1 MYCGD
6 ETGSFVGD
14 VGSHVARFGYGGD
27 DAPRYVVSS
36 RGVDASGRVLS
47 SCYKFPATDIRTVM
61 QPPSMKDLSIT
72 IADTPC
78 IDPVSYLSQGECVYD
93 WEAYQSVWEQALE
106 RMMVRHATKH
116 RSRPVSLKTKET
128 ETKNAADST
137 SMDDSS
143 TLNQPVVHPLLL
155 VAPGCTDLAS
165 QSNQSQ
171 QRKQIQQMTELCMET
186 WQCPALFVAPT
197 PMLAAFA
204 MGRSTATVVDLG
216 AGGCRVTPVVDG
228 LILKQAQRRNGRGG
242 DWLDHVLWHAAL
254 SQQATLRPRYQIGK
268 NHTSPLL
275 ATTTTNNHTAFHRW
289 AMQDLFR
296 EFRTSEYMWPLSLT
310 PPNTVPFSTQSTAYD
325 DATAP
330 LGYQLPDG
338 TTLNVSQDMCQVHEL
353 LFSDSTPFIESSST
367 IPPHATL
374 SNAPLHQLLHESLSA
389 VGDVA
394 MRKELASQ
402 IVLVGGMAG
411 VSQLAPALSSRLHWP
426 SAFTPKIHC
435 SPYLEE
441 RTSAAWIGGSILTSL
456 GSFQQLWLSQAE
468 YQEYGSTLA
477 VQRFP

>member
-36 RGVDASGRVLS
+36 RGVDASGKVLS
-47 SCYKFPATDIRTVM
+47 SCYKSPETEIRTVM
-61 QPPSMKDLSIT
+61 QPPSMKD
-72 IADTPC
+72 APG

-93 WEAYQSVWEQALE
+93 WDAYQSVWEQALE

-116 RSRPVSLKTKET
+116 RSRPVSLKTKNA
-128 ETKNAADST
+128 ETKNEAIDDST
-137 SMDDSS
+137 
-143 TLNQPVVHPLLL
+143 TLDQPVVHPLLL

-165 QSNQSQ
+165 ASN

-228 LILKQAQRRNGRGG
+228 LVLKQAQRRNGRGG
-242 DWLDHVLWHAAL
+242 DWLDHILWHAAL
-254 SQQATLRPRYQIGK
+254 SQQATLRPRYQIRQTQPSAG
-268 NHTSPLL
+268 NHS
-275 ATTTTNNHTAFHRW
+275 AFHRW
-289 AMQDLFR
+289 AMQDMFR

-310 PPNTVPFSTQSTAYD
+310 PPTTVPFSSPSLEDITT
-325 DATAP
+325 P

-353 LFSDSTPFIESSST
+353 LFSESTPFIESSAT
-367 IPPHATL
+367 IPPCTTL

-389 VGDVA
+389 VGDVPV
-394 MRKELASQ
+394 RKELASQ
-402 IVLVGGMAG
+402 IILVGGMSG
-411 VSQLAPALSSRLHWP
+411 VSQLASALSSRLHWP

-435 SPYLEE
+435 SLYLEE